1 MAWHGQVE
9 TREWLTPGLVRIVLG
24 GPGLTGLVVPDDTD
38 TYVNVAIAP
47 VGAPYGPVFEPQAVR
62 DEHPQELW
70 PVRRRYTVRSWDERS
85 GRLTLDFVVHG
96 DERVAGPWAAGTA
109 PGDTVGCE

>member
-38 TYVNVAIAP
+38 TYVNVAIPPA
-47 VGAPYGPVFEPQAVR
+47 GAPYGPVFEPKAVR

-70 PVRRRYTVRSWDERS
+70 PVRRRYTVRCWDGRS

-96 DERVAGPWAAGTA
+96 DEGVACPWAAGTA
-109 PGDTVGCE
+109 PGDTLVF

>member
-47 VGAPYGPVFEPQAVR
+47 TWLRPAC
-62 DEHPQELW
+62 
-70 PVRRRYTVRSWDERS
+70 RRSARPRRS
-85 GRLTLDFVVHG
+85 
-96 DERVAGPWAAGTA
+96 VAYAATCSPSA
-109 PGDTVGCE
+109 A